1 MADNYIERK
10 MEQMQSGAS
19 DRGQHY
25 RSVEA
30 LMTFNRSTRGYDS
43 SYIVHPFQLRAI
55 VSVNSRIA
63 SARNQQVLRFH
74 LVTSERAGLVL
85 PLVGM
90 ARNLP
95 QLHLPLPGTEPN
107 AFIVICTTNPEAPHL
122 EFDEGIAAQSMLL
135 KAAEMGLNGLIIKN
149 FNPDK
154 MRAALG
160 LSLPVTCVVAI
171 GRSKEKIALTQVH
184 EGESL
189 KYYRE
194 NQVHFVPKLSLDDI
208 LI

>member
-1 MADNYIERK
+1 MADNYIEKK
-10 MEQMQSGAS
+10 MEQLRSGTS
-19 DRGQHY
+19 ENVQRY

-43 SYIVHPFQLRAI
+43 SYIVHPFQLRSI

-95 QLHLPLPGTEPN
+95 ELHLPLPGTQPN
-107 AFIVICTTNPEAPHL
+107 AFIVICTTDPDAPHL

-149 FNPDK
+149 FNPEK
-154 MRAALG
+154 MRSVLG
-160 LSLPVTCVVAI
+160 LPLTVTSVVAI

-189 KYYRE
+189 KYYR
-194 NQVHFVPKLSLDDI
+194 QGGTHFVPKLSLDDI